1 MKLSIVTPSFNQ
13 GRFLEQTIQ
22 SVLNQDYAQL
32 EYIIIDG
39 GSTDES
45 VEIIK
50 KYEQHLA
57 YWVSE
62 KDRGQAHALN
72 KGLERATG
80 DLFAFINSDD
90 LYLPGAF
97 RAVVEHFRQNPSCEW
112 LCGETILFG
121 PERQTVLAPTRVPK
135 TAAHA
140 LSWAYVAAQPG
151 MFWKREILREGFQ
164 ERWRYCFDNEMY
176 ARLLIRGHKCEYLP
190 VPVAAYRYH
199 AESKTVAE
207 GELFDREFDEITEI
221 YQKQLKGSQR
231 RWTLG
236 TLLLRRSSQAS
247 QTGDARASAKY
258 LLRSLMVHPGGVVSR
273 PFWGCLRRALKSG
286 FGPRESRTMNNDG
299 R

>member
-22 SVLNQDYAQL
+22 SVLTQDHPDI

-45 VEIIK
+45 VEVIRR
-50 KYEQHLA
+50 YEDRLA

-62 KDRGQAHALN
+62 KDRGQAHAIN
-72 KGLERATG
+72 KGLEKATG
-80 DLFAFINSDD
+80 DVFAFINSDD

-97 RAVVEHFRQNPSCEW
+97 RAVTEYFREHPACEW
-112 LCGETILFG
+112 LCGETLLFG
-121 PERQTVLAPTRVPK
+121 TERQTILAPTRVPES
-135 TAAHA
+135 AAHA

-151 MFWKREILREGFQ
+151 MFWKREIVKDGFQ

-176 ARLLIRGHKCEYLP
+176 ARLLIRGHKCEHLM

-199 AESKTVAE
+199 PESKSVAE
-207 GELFDREFDEITEI
+207 GELFDHEFDEITEM
-221 YQKQLKGSQR
+221 YQKELKGAER

-236 TLLLRRSSQAS
+236 TLLLRRSYQAS
-247 QTGDARASAKY
+247 QTGDAKASARY
-258 LLRSLMVHPGGVVSR
+258 LLRSLLVHPEGIISR
-273 PFWGCLRRALKSG
+273 PFWGCFRRTLKSG
-286 FGPRESRTMNNDG
+286 LAFKNSN
-299 R
+299 